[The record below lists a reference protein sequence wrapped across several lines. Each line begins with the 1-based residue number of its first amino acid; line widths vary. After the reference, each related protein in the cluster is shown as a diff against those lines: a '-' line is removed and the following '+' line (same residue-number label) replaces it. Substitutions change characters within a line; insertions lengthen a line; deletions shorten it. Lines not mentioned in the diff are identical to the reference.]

1 MLALMLCKYLNIIPG
16 LRVHGVIYLS
26 VTVLEMSLK
35 EVSIHSTLT
44 HGHTHRYAH
53 TPLQACTLSQVQAH
67 QGKGY
72 IFGSQRNFGAMDVAE
87 NKQRQSLFILCYVH
101 CSKVSLTSIDPM

>member
-16 LRVHGVIYLS
+16 LRVYGATYLS

-35 EVSIHSTLT
+35 VSIHSTLT
-44 HGHTHRYAH
+44 LGHTHRYAH
-53 TPLQACTLSQVQAH
+53 TPLQACTLSQVHAH

-72 IFGSQRNFGAMDVAE
+72 IFGSQQNFGAIDVAE